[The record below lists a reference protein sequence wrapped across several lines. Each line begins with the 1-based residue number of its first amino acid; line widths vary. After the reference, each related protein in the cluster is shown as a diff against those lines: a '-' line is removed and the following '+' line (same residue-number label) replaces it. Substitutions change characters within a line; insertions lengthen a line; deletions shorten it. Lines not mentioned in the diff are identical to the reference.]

1 MKKIF
6 MTLTVMLLGIVM
18 MLAPNAYAVSNPE
31 NSRKFNS
38 SYWNN

>member
-31 NSRKFNS
+31 NLVLKN
-38 SYWNN
+38 